1 LPADHRGSDGA
12 ACDLLIVKDQA
23 AEDASAP
30 EFRYLFSCLI
40 QQARKVF
47 ASVRVYMWGVDGALV
62 VPDPPTAVL
71 LLGTG
76 NVLCTARSFR
86 HLRDAV
92 LAGADVAIPRRL
104 SGFPLADH
112 PPLYTLRDYEL
123 FEGELLA
130 SAAKGDDA
138 METPLPIALFSGR
151 AFQRALTRFA
161 LADLLTR
168 PYPLWDLAPAIARAG
183 MFHEFPDYYGEVRE
197 DVLAWLPPTVADVL
211 EIGCGRGLTGQL
223 IQDRL
228 GCRVTGVELNPLVAR
243 EAERRLWRVHSGD
256 VETLSI
262 DDRYDAIVATELF
275 EHLDDPEALLRKL
288 APCLRPGGRIV
299 LSIPNV
305 GHYSIVRDLLAG
317 RWDYVPVGLLCYTHV
332 RFFTRATLED
342 WIERAWEGHRQ
353 IIPQT
358 TEVPRWVDDLPAI
371 LRRDRDS
378 LGSKGFWVIL
388 EAPSAP

>member
-1 LPADHRGSDGA
+1 MPADGRDSDGGA
-12 ACDLLIVKDQA
+12 VELLIFKDQA
-23 AEDASAP
+23 PEDAHAP
-30 EFRYLFSCLI
+30 EFRYLFSWLI
-40 QQARKVF
+40 QQARKAF
-47 ASVRVYMWGVDGALV
+47 ASVRVCIRGVDDARG
-62 VPDPPTAVL
+62 VPAPGTAVL
-71 LLGTG
+71 LLGRG

-123 FEGELLA
+123 LEGRLLA
-130 SAAKGDDA
+130 SGAEGDDA
-138 METPLPIALFSGR
+138 TETPLPIALFSGR
-151 AFQRALTRFA
+151 AFQRASSRFPV
-161 LADLLTR
+161 ADLLTR
-168 PYPLWDLAPAIARAG
+168 PYPLWELAPAVVRTG
-183 MFHEFPDYYGEVRE
+183 MFHEFLDYYGEIRE
-197 DVLAWLPPTVADVL
+197 DVLAWLPPTVNDVL

-223 IQDRL
+223 IQDRR
-228 GCRVTGVELNPLVAR
+228 GCRVTGVELNPLMAR
-243 EAERRLWRVHSGD
+243 EAGQRLWRAHSGD
-256 VETLSI
+256 IETLSI
-262 DDRYDAIVATELF
+262 DGRYDAIVATELF
-275 EHLDDPEALLRKL
+275 EHLHDPEALLRKL

-305 GHYSIVRDLLAG
+305 GHYSVVGDLLAG

-342 WIERAWEGHRQ
+342 WIERAWEGRSQ

-358 TEVPRWVDDLPAI
+358 TEVPGWVDELPAI
-371 LRRDRDS
+371 LGRDRDS
-378 LGSKGFWVIL
+378 LGCKGFWVVL